1 MSHTCYRHCS
11 VCCRVGSLK
20 NNTTT
25 PTPKY
30 HPLPAEDRLI
40 LFDNIMSG
48 RLKRTKFSNDDD
60 NNRRP
65 DDDDARGASSAW
77 SLTTNSFS
85 TSSAAT
91 TMTTTPGRFS
101 FGPAAPATLTPNA
114 LATTALQQVPDHDPH
129 KDTQLKLGYIQI
141 ANQCQNDIAKLARH
155 YASNSW
161 KDQVTQFS
169 SYLDR
174 LGNEFQK
181 NQPRP
186 STTTTAPTSAPPVD
200 ESNALSLSIS
210 QQPSSMSSNLTSTTT
225 TSSLFPSYS
234 TASTNTTTST
244 NNNSGTSLFGNLV
257 PASHPIPSFSF
268 ATAATTTNPLS
279 VTPVPTPHDNSQVG
293 GHHHDG
299 DDAAD
304 DDDHHVLDVE
314 NDPNDRIQRVM
325 DPDWEDVGEYAKV
338 RMYHLADP
346 KVAHSGLVT
355 FRTGCV
361 LRLQR
366 HTHPTNHH
374 AAARMVLRDGAGM
387 KVHACIGIPS
397 QMKFTLSSPTTPT
410 TTNPSSSGTKKPLG
424 QIFFYGCHASERGI
438 ETLAIKAELQTAQH
452 IHAKLVQL
460 AG

>member
-1 MSHTCYRHCS
+1 
-11 VCCRVGSLK
+11 
-20 NNTTT
+20 
-25 PTPKY
+25 
-30 HPLPAEDRLI
+30 
-40 LFDNIMSG
+40 MSG
-48 RLKRTKFSNDDD
+48 RLKRTKFSNDDGK
-60 NNRRP
+60 NIRP

-85 TSSAAT
+85 TSSAASMT
-91 TMTTTPGRFS
+91 TTTPGRFS

-114 LATTALQQVPDHDPH
+114 VTTTTALQQVPDHDPQ
-129 KDTQLKLGYIQI
+129 KDTELKRGYIQI
-141 ANQCQNDIAKLARH
+141 ANQCQDDIAKLARH

-161 KDQVTQFS
+161 KDQVNQFS

-181 NQPRP
+181 NQHRP
-186 STTTTAPTSAPPVD
+186 STTTWTAPTSAAAPPVD

-210 QQPSSMSSNLTSTTT
+210 QQPLSMSSNLISTTT

-234 TASTNTTTST
+234 TASTTTTTTAT

-268 ATAATTTNPLS
+268 ATAAATTNPPS
-279 VTPVPTPHDNSQVG
+279 VPPVPTPHDNSPVG
-293 GHHHDG
+293 GHHHHDTA
-299 DDAAD
+299 AAD
-304 DDDHHVLDVE
+304 DDDHPVLDVE
-314 NDPNDRIQRVM
+314 NDPNDRIQRVI

-346 KVAHSGLVT
+346 KNAHSGLVT

-361 LRLQR
+361 LRLQQ
-366 HTHPTNHH
+366 HTNPTTNHH

-397 QMKFTLSSPTTPT
+397 RMKFTLSSPTTST
-410 TTNPSSSGTKKPLG
+410 STTNPSSSGTKKPLG
-424 QIFFYGCHASERGI
+424 QIFFCGCHASERGI
-438 ETLAIKAELQTAQH
+438 ETLAIKAELQTAQQ

-460 AG
+460 ADK